1 MKFVYRRSGR
11 HDIIIIISTT
21 TIEIYSVDED
31 EVEYPEMTQESYSVL
46 WNSLKSNITGM
57 YTGKQRRYSSE
68 ECFIG
73 IYGLETYQIGYRD
86 SYYNNMSKDKELFEV
101 PKSVI
106 REVNEIFK
114 P

>member
-1 MKFVYRRSGR
+1 MNFVYRRPGR
-11 HDIIIIISTT
+11 YDIIIIISTT

-31 EVEYPEMTQESYSVL
+31 EVEYPEVTKESYQTL
-46 WNSLKSNITGM
+46 WNNLKSNITGM

-73 IYGLETYQIGYRD
+73 IYGLDTYQIGYRD
-86 SYYNNMSKDKELFEV
+86 LYYNNMFKDKEVFEI
-101 PKSVI
+101 PKNVLMDI
-106 REVNEIFK
+106 NRIFE

>member
-1 MKFVYRRSGR
+1 MNFVYRRSGR

-31 EVEYPEMTQESYSVL
+31 EVEYPEVTKESYQTL
-46 WNSLKSNITGM
+46 WNNLKSNITGM

-73 IYGLETYQIGYRD
+73 IYGSDSYQIGYRD
-86 SYYNNMSKDKELFEV
+86 SYYHNMSKDKELFEV

-106 REVNEIFK
+106 REINEIFK